1 MKFKVGLLVVCG
13 ALLLCVT
20 GCRSTETQSFQV
32 TPLTQTEQNSL
43 EQLGEQLFVAVATQD
58 YAAAKSL
65 FAEDFGKDSD
75 NEAQFKL
82 FCNNFADCGT
92 LKNKELVTTI
102 NRTPFKLLVYKLSFE
117 KTMPDSESEEII
129 VPQERLFVMGMGN
142 IDGKLVVV
150 DFRPV
155 L

>member
-1 MKFKVGLLVVCG
+1 MNFKVGLLGVGG
-13 ALLLCVT
+13 ALLLGVS
-20 GCRSTETQSFQV
+20 GCRSTETQSFQI
-32 TPLTQTEQNSL
+32 TPLTQTEQDSL
-43 EQLGEQLFVAVATQD
+43 EQLGEQLFAAVADQD
-58 YAAAKSL
+58 YTAAKML

-82 FCNNFADCGT
+82 FCDNFADCGT
-92 LKNKELVTTI
+92 LKNRELVTTI

-117 KTMPDSESEEII
+117 KAMPGESEEII
-129 VPQERLFVMGMGN
+129 IPQERLFVMGMGN

>member
-1 MKFKVGLLVVCG
+1 MNFKVGLLGVGG
-13 ALLLCVT
+13 ALLLCAY
-20 GCRSTETQSFQV
+20 GCRSTEMQSFQI
-32 TPLTQTEQNSL
+32 TPLTQTEQDSL
-43 EQLGEQLFVAVATQD
+43 EQLGEQLFVAVADQD
-58 YAAAKSL
+58 YAAAKLL

-117 KTMPDSESEEII
+117 KAMPGESEEVII
-129 VPQERLFVMGMGN
+129 PQERLFVMGMGN